1 MEQPIV
7 NGAFQFLNAVK
18 STASNHPF
26 RNQAKESFDLV
37 EPRTA
42 GRCEVKVEPATF
54 LGFEPTLDFSTF
66 VGRVV
71 VQHNVD
77 VQIAWYFFFNL
88 VEKLQEFLTSMTGQ
102 TTADDLAIQDVKGG
116 K

>member
-66 VGRVV
+66 GGPRSG
-71 VQHNVD
+71 QQKCDGQNGVD
-77 VQIAWYFFFNL
+77 FFFNL

-102 TTADDLAIQDVKGG
+102 TTADDLAI
-116 K
+116 

>member
-54 LGFEPTLDFSTF
+54 LGFEPTLDKTQETLPVPLSLHTDQQFLAQPSRTILWLDYGTDDSTRYFSQ
-66 VGRVV
+66 R
-71 VQHNVD
+71 
-77 VQIAWYFFFNL
+77 
-88 VEKLQEFLTSMTGQ
+88 
-102 TTADDLAIQDVKGG
+102 
-116 K
+116 